1 MTATLQDLAGVV
13 GGTVVGDGAV
23 SVDDVTH
30 DSRQARPGTLFVA
43 VRGFV
48 SDGHDFVG
56 AALDAGASAVCVE
69 DPAAAGSGP
78 ALVVADARRAL
89 APLAAA
95 VHGNPSAALSLVGI
109 TGTNGKTTVAH
120 LAESIATAA
129 GRTAA
134 RVGTVGARIA
144 GEPVEVARTT
154 PEATDFQRLLARMVA
169 AGVEVAA
176 VEVSS
181 HALALGRVDATR
193 FAIGAFTNLSQD
205 HLDFHTDMEAYFEA
219 KALLF
224 DRCEHAV
231 VWVDDPAGE
240 RIAARSAAPVTT
252 VGLRPDADVHGTVAS
267 ESFDGTAIDAADAS
281 GGARLTLP
289 LAGEFNVPN
298 ALVAAAIARSLGIG
312 WDAIAAGV
320 GAVRRVPGRFEVVP
334 TAAPSTVVVDYA
346 HTPGGIEAAI
356 AAARRLT
363 SGRIVAVVGAGGDRD
378 RAKRALMG
386 AAAAA
391 ADEAIITSDN
401 PRSEPPER
409 IVAEVGRGALGRGAR
424 VVLEVD
430 RRRAIR
436 RALGSAGADDA
447 VLVLGKGHEQGQEAG
462 GTTIAFDDR
471 TVAAEEALAL
481 EGVAS

>member
-1 MTATLQDLAGVV
+1 
-13 GGTVVGDGAV
+13 
-23 SVDDVTH
+23 
-30 DSRQARPGTLFVA
+30 
-43 VRGFV
+43 
-48 SDGHDFVG
+48 
-56 AALDAGASAVCVE
+56 
-69 DPAAAGSGP
+69 
-78 ALVVADARRAL
+78 
-89 APLAAA
+89 
-95 VHGNPSAALSLVGI
+95 
-109 TGTNGKTTVAH
+109 
-120 LAESIATAA
+120 
-129 GRTAA
+129 
-134 RVGTVGARIA
+134 
-144 GEPVEVARTT
+144 
-154 PEATDFQRLLARMVA
+154 
-169 AGVEVAA
+169 
-176 VEVSS
+176 
-181 HALALGRVDATR
+181 
-193 FAIGAFTNLSQD
+193 
-205 HLDFHTDMEAYFEA
+205 
-219 KALLF
+219 
-224 DRCEHAV
+224 
-231 VWVDDPAGE
+231 
-240 RIAARSAAPVTT
+240 
-252 VGLRPDADVHGTVAS
+252 
-267 ESFDGTAIDAADAS
+267 
-281 GGARLTLP
+281 
-289 LAGEFNVPN
+289 
-298 ALVAAAIARSLGIG
+298 
-312 WDAIAAGV
+312 
-320 GAVRRVPGRFEVVP
+320 VPGRFEVVP